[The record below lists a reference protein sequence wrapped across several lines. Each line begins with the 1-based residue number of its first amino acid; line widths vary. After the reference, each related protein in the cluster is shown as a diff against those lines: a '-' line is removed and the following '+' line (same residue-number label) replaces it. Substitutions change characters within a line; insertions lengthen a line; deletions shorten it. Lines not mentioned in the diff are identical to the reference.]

1 MKLPQGS
8 VPDGPSSQAPS
19 TAGRP
24 AQGLSQGLSLRIGFW
39 VVLLLGTFAW
49 APATYPGYWQALEGF
64 TPVFNAVRP
73 SSLAA
78 AVPADLWR
86 GAGGASYLLVR
97 PLLLTGLDATTA
109 VRIGFILYIILG
121 GLGVYVWLQQRLGDR
136 AAGLAGLLYM
146 LAPPLLA
153 TVYIRGSLSD
163 LTIVALLPLAL
174 AGLTSY
180 CDSRSLSAVGI
191 GVIAIWW
198 MWQAQ
203 AGLALFASLFL
214 LLYMLSVER
223 SWVAVLIVALSSAA
237 GLTSLAGLFDSLG
250 LTGNFAGNSPS
261 PFPVDFTEHFVYFF
275 QLFTTGWQRAPSIAG
290 WLDHYPF
297 QLGTALVIFSL
308 LTLWLWL
315 STRKQ
320 QTLLVNRLF
329 AFSFVGSVVLLLLST
344 PMSALLWQWSQG
356 SRLLTYP
363 WQLLLLALPLLVVTA
378 GGIVALH
385 PVLRQTPYW
394 LTVLVLTLFSSAP
407 YLKADYTQFTPPAA
421 PLAFFGTH
429 NEIVVLR
436 LALTENRQPRSAEI
450 AVTWQTRQPLTADYN
465 IFFQALRTE
474 ASAARSD
481 ASPTPDNGQ
490 PLAVVGQLDQQP
502 FGGIRPAT
510 SWEIGTIYTDT
521 YQLDLADVASNITG
535 NITGDDELI
544 YYFGYYNWDNGV
556 RLPVNGGID
565 DKLIFYG
572 E

>member
-8 VPDGPSSQAPS
+8 VPDAPSSQVPS
-19 TAGRP
+19 TEGRP
-24 AQGLSQGLSLRIGFW
+24 AQGLSLRIGFW

-64 TPVFNAVRP
+64 TPVFNAVPP

-97 PLLLTGLDATTA
+97 PLLLSGLTATTA
-109 VRIGFILYIILG
+109 IRVSFILYILLG

-203 AGLALFASLFL
+203 AGLTAFASLFL
-214 LLYMLSVER
+214 LLYMLIVER

-237 GLTSLAGLFDSLG
+237 GLTSLAGLFDNLR
-250 LTGNFAGNSPS
+250 LTGSFSGNSANQ
-261 PFPVDFTEHFVYFF
+261 FPVGFTEHFVYFF
-275 QLFTTGWQRAPSIAG
+275 QLFTSGWQRAPSLPG

-297 QLGTALVIFSL
+297 QLGAALVIFSL

-315 STRKQ
+315 STRNR

-329 AFSFVGSVVLLLLST
+329 AFSFVGSLVLILLST
-344 PMSALLWQWSQG
+344 PLSAVLWQWSQG

-363 WQLLLLALPLLVVTA
+363 WQLLLLALPLLVVT
-378 GGIVALH
+378 GSGIIALH
-385 PVLRQTPYW
+385 SVLRQTPYW
-394 LTVLVLTLFSSAP
+394 LAALVLALFSSGP
-407 YLKADYTQFTPPAA
+407 YLNADYTQFTPPTA
-421 PLAFFGTH
+421 PLAFFGSH
-429 NEIVVLR
+429 NEIVILR

-450 AVTWQTRQPLTADYN
+450 AVTWQTLQPLEADYN

-474 ASAARSD
+474 AGAAARSD
-481 ASPTPDNGQ
+481 ASPTPDNDQ
-490 PLAVVGQLDQQP
+490 TLAVVGQLDQQP
-502 FGGIRPAT
+502 FGGVRPAT
-510 SWEIGTIYTDT
+510 SWQIGTIYTDT
-521 YQLDLADVASNITG
+521 YQLNLADVASDSTDD
-535 NITGDDELI
+535 ITGDDQLI